1 VTAIGFLIKELFSE
15 SQKCVRGYTVRTAF
29 VYGVVCAEGVNPYHM
44 GGAENR
50 SKVGQKHQG
59 L

>member
-1 VTAIGFLIKELFSE
+1 MAMGFLIKELFSE
-15 SQKCVRGYTVRTAF
+15 SQKCVHRYAVRTAF
-29 VYGVVCAEGVNPYHM
+29 VYGVVYIEGVNPYHI